1 MNALER
7 EIRALIES
15 EGPIP
20 VSRYMAIAL
29 GHPQYGYYLT
39 RDPFGAG
46 GDFITAPEVSQ
57 MFGELIGLWC
67 AEVWRGMSGPARVHL
82 VELGPGRG
90 TLMSD
95 LLRAARVVP
104 DFHGAL
110 EVHLVDTSP
119 VLEARQRAAL
129 EHAGVPIEWHRNVER
144 LPAGPLIIIANEFLD
159 ALPVDQIVKTERGWH
174 ERKIGMHA
182 GRLDFVLDPTPLDI
196 EEHLPERLRGAQ
208 PGVLLES
215 RDLAPMREVARRIT
229 EHGGAAL
236 IIDYGHTQSGFGDTL
251 QGVRAHKTVD
261 PLENPGQ
268 ADLTSHVDFEAL
280 ATAAMRWG
288 LHAIGPVTQGN
299 FLRAIGIALRAEN
312 LKRGRDPATVAD
324 VDAALARLTAPSPG
338 MGELF
343 KVLALV
349 HPSLPSPPGFDP

>member
-1 MNALER
+1 MNPLEQ
-7 EIRALIES
+7 EIRALIEN

-20 VSRYMAIAL
+20 VSRFMALAL
-29 GHPQYGYYLT
+29 GHPQHGYYLT

-67 AEVWRGMSGPARVHL
+67 AEVWRAMREPVRLHL

-95 LLRAARVVP
+95 LLRATRVVP
-104 DFHGAL
+104 DFHAAL
-110 EVHLVDTSP
+110 DVHLVDTSP
-119 VLEARQRAAL
+119 VLEARQRAILQDA
-129 EHAGVPIEWHRNVER
+129 AATIEWHRSVET
-144 LPAGPLIIIANEFLD
+144 LPEGPLIVIANEFLD
-159 ALPVDQIVKTERGWH
+159 ALPVDQIVKTDRGWH
-174 ERKIGMHA
+174 ERRIGLQNDRFA
-182 GRLDFVLDPTPLDI
+182 FALDPAPLDI
-196 EEHLPERLRGAQ
+196 EEHLPERLRGAR

-215 RDLAPMREVARRIT
+215 RDLAPIREIARRIA

-236 IIDYGHTQSGFGDTL
+236 VIDYGHTQSGFGDTL
-251 QGVRAHKTVD
+251 QGVRAHKAVD
-261 PLENPGQ
+261 PLENPGE
-268 ADLTSHVDFEAL
+268 ADLTTHVDFEAL

-288 LHAIGPVTQGN
+288 LQVIGPVTQGE
-299 FLRAIGIALRAEN
+299 FLRAIGIELRAEN
-312 LKRGRDPATVAD
+312 LKRGRNNETVAE
-324 VDAALARLTAPSPG
+324 VDAALARLADPSPG

-349 HPSLPSPPGFDP
+349 HAALPSPPGFDS